1 MEKAINAAVPKIGK
15 RERAP
20 SPLATGTDE
29 AYACRMK
36 LVVTGASGFLGREVC
51 LAALRRGYQVLA
63 LGGTRAPT
71 IPGVAHARAFDL
83 CDDAALESLLL
94 EEFPHAVVHCAALP
108 TIEACLAEPERAKK
122 LNSEVPK
129 KLAQL
134 SFHLGAKL
142 VHLST
147 DTVFDGVAGGYQP
160 TDRPAPLNLYGE
172 TKAAAEVDVLRFG
185 REHAA
190 VLRTSPIIGN
200 SIGGDRGLHERLF
213 ATWKQGKAA
222 TLFTDEIRQPVEVS
236 NLADVTIELCERGNL
251 SGLYHWAGTEAMS
264 RHEIGVRVAR
274 HFGLD
279 ADALVRPTSRAE
291 VPSAASRPRDLSLR
305 LHPLAGKLR
314 TAAQSFEE
322 QLAQLRVPRGCEDW
336 YEQTTGR
343 KVVRRLEKGIDF

>member
-1 MEKAINAAVPKIGK
+1 
-15 RERAP
+15 
-20 SPLATGTDE
+20 
-29 AYACRMK
+29 MK

-51 LAALRRGYQVLA
+51 LAALRRGHQVIA
-63 LGGTRAPT
+63 LGGSRAPI
-71 IPGVAHARAFDL
+71 IPGTAQSRGFDL
-83 CDDAALESLLL
+83 CSEAALESLLL

-108 TIEACLAEPERAKK
+108 TIEACQAEPARAKA
-122 LNSEVPK
+122 LNTEVPK

-134 SFHLGAKL
+134 CFHLGAKL

-172 TKAAAEVDVLRFG
+172 TKAAAEVEVLRYG

-190 VLRTSPIIGN
+190 VLRTSPIVGN
-200 SIGGDRGLHERLF
+200 SVGGDRGLNERLF
-213 ATWKQGKAA
+213 AGWKEGRPA

-264 RHEIGVRVAR
+264 RHEIGRRIAT

-279 ADALVRPTSRAE
+279 ADALVRPITRAE

-314 TAAQSFEE
+314 TQAQSFEE
-322 QLAQLRVPRGCEDW
+322 QLAQLRIPRGCEEW
-336 YEQTTGR
+336 YEKTTGR

>member
-1 MEKAINAAVPKIGK
+1 
-15 RERAP
+15 
-20 SPLATGTDE
+20 
-29 AYACRMK
+29 MK

-51 LAALRRGYQVLA
+51 IAALRRGHEVLA
-63 LGGTRAPT
+63 LGGSRAPT
-71 IPGVAHARAFDL
+71 IPGVAQARAFDL
-83 CDDAALESLLL
+83 CSEAALEALIL

-108 TIEACLAEPERAKK
+108 TIEACLAEPARART
-122 LNSEVPK
+122 LNTEVPK

-134 SFHLGAKL
+134 CFHLGAKL

-147 DTVFDGVAGGYQP
+147 DTVFDGVTGGYQH

-172 TKAAAEVDVLRFG
+172 TKAAAEVEVLRYG

-213 ATWKQGKAA
+213 ASWKEGKPAA
-222 TLFTDEIRQPVEVS
+222 LFTDEIRQPVEVS
-236 NLADVTIELCERGNL
+236 NLADVTIELCERSNL

-264 RHEIGVRVAR
+264 RHEIGVRIAR

-279 ADALVRPTSRAE
+279 ADSLARPISRAD
-291 VPSAASRPRDLSLR
+291 VPAAATRPRDLSLR

-314 TAAQSFEE
+314 TQAQSFDE
-322 QLAQLRVPRGCEDW
+322 QLAQLRVPRGSEEW
-336 YEQTTGR
+336 YERQTGR